1 MDQIAKDIENRIT
14 RLETEIEHI
23 CRIQE
28 DRRLVISAHS
38 RRLADAEGRI
48 HDLTQVQILNSE
60 KLTTNSERLSAIT
73 QERRDA
79 KMKSDARMALA
90 QWAASV
96 VMAAGIVVGLLNRG
110 EMKLIE
116 TLLSGFVSPP
126 G

>member
-1 MDQIAKDIENRIT
+1 MDTAAKDIENRLT

-38 RRLADAEGRI
+38 RRLADAESRI
-48 HDLTQVQILNSE
+48 HDLTQVQILNTERITS
-60 KLTTNSERLSAIT
+60 NSERLSTIT

-79 KMKSDARMALA
+79 QMKSDARTALI
-90 QWAASV
+90 QWGASV

-110 EMKLIE
+110 EMRLLE
-116 TLLSGFVSPP
+116 TLLSGFASPP